1 MIYTGTLCTVFLYV
15 LSGETSVRDESYGDL
30 VFCFKPKMAAPITDS
45 GCTDSNAADVVRC
58 LNALISLYMR
68 SIAIK

>member
-1 MIYTGTLCTVFLYV
+1 M
-15 LSGETSVRDESYGDL
+15 RDESYGDL
-30 VFCFKPKMAAPITDS
+30 VFCFKPRMAAPITDS
-45 GCTDSNAADVVRC
+45 GRTDSNAADVVRC